1 MLDVSVT
8 PNYEALLSNLRREGT
23 PERAHYMELFLDG
36 EIKRMIAKRFGI
48 GADIPASD
56 LYYQWKFEIEL
67 QRFLGYDYVTAGI
80 GGINFPRDLF
90 VAEDTTQWGEQRR
103 EKRNWTDEH
112 TGPIKGWEEF
122 EKYPWPS
129 PEQID
134 TNILE
139 WLTENLPDD
148 MCIIA
153 GCHSI
158 FEQVT
163 WLMGYENLCYQIYDT
178 PDLVDAM
185 FERIGSIF
193 HEVAKVLVQ
202 FDRLPII
209 FGGDDMGFKTS
220 PMVTP
225 QVLIEK
231 SFPWHKWNA
240 ELAHTHDKLY
250 ILHACGNLS
259 DLMGS
264 LIHYVKI
271 DGRHSFEDV
280 IEPVTLAKERY
291 GDHIAVIGGIDL
303 DFLCRSSEVAIRQ
316 RVRHTL
322 DVCLPGGGYCLGTGN
337 SVANYIPVENY
348 LVMMDEGRRYMD

>member
-1 MLDVSVT
+1 
-8 PNYEALLSNLRREGT
+8 
-23 PERAHYMELFLDG
+23 
-36 EIKRMIAKRFGI
+36 
-48 GADIPASD
+48 
-56 LYYQWKFEIEL
+56 
-67 QRFLGYDYVTAGI
+67 
-80 GGINFPRDLF
+80 
-90 VAEDTTQWGEQRR
+90 
-103 EKRNWTDEH
+103 
-112 TGPIKGWEEF
+112 
-122 EKYPWPS
+122 
-129 PEQID
+129 
-134 TNILE
+134 
-139 WLTENLPDD
+139 
-148 MCIIA
+148 
-153 GCHSI
+153 
-158 FEQVT
+158 
-163 WLMGYENLCYQIYDT
+163 
-178 PDLVDAM
+178 
-185 FERIGSIF
+185 
-193 HEVAKVLVQ
+193 
-202 FDRLPII
+202 
-209 FGGDDMGFKTS
+209 MGFKTGL
-220 PMVTP
+220 MVTP

-259 DLMGS
+259 DLMES